1 MFLDHCN
8 EEGSI
13 RLSNG
18 ADSREGRVEI
28 CLNGYWGTVC
38 STGWNER
45 DALVACTQAGYHTLS
60 KLMVSFIM
68 INYLMCV
75 GAIPVTNGYFG
86 RGTGPVHMTGV
97 DCTGSEESLTQCS
110 YVNGIGATN
119 CYHAKD
125 VGVMCK
131 GNFNINMLIVVCTIH
146 TESPIHYS
154 VTIDTDTEADAISIG
169 SRVVLTCNVSP
180 TPPVN
185 STYHWRSTVSGSS
198 PFTQYRDTDPNVT
211 LTINAGHTTHGNYY
225 CIVKYNG
232 VVIGRGHTVI
242 ATKGITLNQCSI
254 LYLICR
260 TFTAILWQYS
270 V

>member
-1 MFLDHCN
+1 MNDCVNYFSSYLRRIDDWYNLIRSGVECQYNNTESINLLLLFETLCNEIDICN

-38 STGWNER
+38 SAGWNER
-45 DALVACTQAGYHTLS
+45 DALVACTQAGYQTLS

-68 INYLMCV
+68 ITYLMCI

-131 GNFNINMLIVVCTIH
+131 GNFNINMLI
-146 TESPIHYS
+146 
-154 VTIDTDTEADAISIG
+154 
-169 SRVVLTCNVSP
+169 
-180 TPPVN
+180 
-185 STYHWRSTVSGSS
+185 
-198 PFTQYRDTDPNVT
+198 
-211 LTINAGHTTHGNYY
+211 
-225 CIVKYNG
+225 
-232 VVIGRGHTVI
+232 
-242 ATKGITLNQCSI
+242 
-254 LYLICR
+254 
-260 TFTAILWQYS
+260 
-270 V
+270 